1 MEFITKPF
9 GWLLMLLY
17 ELVKNYGFAVIL
29 FALVVKVIMLPF
41 QMKSKRSMM
50 KTSRLQPKLK
60 ELEKKHGAN
69 KQKYN
74 EEVAK
79 LYKEEKINPMSGCL
93 WSLIPFPII
102 IALFSAIR
110 NPLTIMMGVPKALI
124 EEGGAIL
131 EKLTSMG
138 FSTTVNQNY
147 LQIAQSQ
154 FISEHFDSF
163 ASLSDKLRQIDYSFL
178 GMDLGQNPKFDF
190 LWTTDWSD
198 PSIWGPGL
206 LLFLL
211 PIVSGALA
219 FLTSRISMKM
229 NAQPDSQQANSMK
242 SMMLFMPLINVYFAF
257 IMPGAI
263 GVYIIASM
271 LFQTVQDIIL
281 TKHYTKILEAEDA
294 VKLEQQRI
302 REAELE
308 AKRQETERRKLENNT
323 QKNPNTSKKKQA
335 KTERQ
340 EQLEKAAEW
349 EKQHSPTPEAEQAVD
364 PSREGHR
371 RYARGRAYDPE
382 RFANETETADDSET
396 GAEAEAEETTAEV
409 ITVEDVVTVDD
420 TVTVDDVITVD
431 ETVTAEEMDNTDDPD
446 NKKE

>member
-1 MEFITKPF
+1 MEFVTKPF

-17 ELVKNYGFAVIL
+17 ELVNNYGLAVIL
-29 FALVVKVIMLPF
+29 FALVVKVILLPF

-74 EEVAK
+74 EEVQK
-79 LYKEEKINPMSGCL
+79 LYKEENINPMSGCL

-110 NPLTIMMGVPKALI
+110 NPLTIMMGVAKSLI
-124 EEGGAIL
+124 EEGGAIYN
-131 EKLTSMG
+131 KLMELGWANTL
-138 FSTTVNQNY
+138 NKNY
-147 LQIAQSQ
+147 VQIDQAQ
-154 FISEHFDSF
+154 FISQHFESF
-163 ASLSDKLRQIDYSFL
+163 AGLSDKLRQLDYSFL
-178 GMDLGQNPKFDF
+178 GMDLGQQPQFNF
-190 LWTTDWSD
+190 LWTTDWGD
-198 PSIWGPGL
+198 PSVWQPGL

-211 PIVSGALA
+211 PLISGALA

-229 NAQPDSQQANSMK
+229 NPQQDSQQAGSMK

-263 GVYIIASM
+263 GVYIIGSM
-271 LFQTVQDIIL
+271 LFQTIQEIVL
-281 TKHYTKILEAEDA
+281 TKHYTKILEAEEA
-294 VKLEQQRI
+294 EKNEQRRI

-308 AKRQETERRKLENNT
+308 AKRLETERKKLENNT
-323 QKNPNTSKKKQA
+323 QRNPNTSKKKQA

-340 EQLEKAAEW
+340 EQIEKAVEW
-349 EKQHSPTPEAEQAVD
+349 EKKHAPPADDKEEDQSCVGP
-364 PSREGHR
+364 R

-382 RFANETETADDSET
+382 RFACDTSDTEPEDT
-396 GAEAEAEETTAEV
+396 EAEDV
-409 ITVEDVVTVDD
+409 IEEDVTTEDK
-420 TVTVDDVITVD
+420 TEKND
-431 ETVTAEEMDNTDDPD
+431 E
-446 NKKE
+446 